1 MFMGLITPV
10 PREIPS
16 CLVTEFVANIAPAI
30 RNYDEDMTGAALQ
43 CSRVLI
49 LAVALVG
56 GTAGG
61 RAQAANDSVPDPIS
75 NSAATAGNHVEDA
88 RPLPEISQLMHEVE
102 TRQKAAEKIQK
113 DYLYHAADRVEELD
127 RHGSIKKTRTREYD
141 AFWTEG
147 VPVHKLT
154 KKDGKALSPEE
165 QKKEAERID
174 KVVAKAREKRTKAEA
189 KGKET
194 DPYGNEEVTV
204 SRFLELGSFTNA
216 RRVTLNGRK
225 TIAVDYAGDPKA
237 KTRNRMENVIRD
249 MAGTIW
255 VDEEDRALARVEG
268 RFLNTFKIGAGL
280 VVNIQKGTNFSL
292 EQRKINDEV
301 WLPARIDGRGAA
313 RAFLLFSFNGNFQEI
328 DSDYRK
334 FKVTTTILPGVG
346 TVGEG
351 STDPQ

>member
-1 MFMGLITPV
+1 MASD
-10 PREIPS
+10 PREIPPF
-16 CLVTEFVANIAPAI
+16 LPAEFVANIAPVI
-30 RNYDEDMTGAALQ
+30 RNYDGGMAGAALQ
-43 CSRVLI
+43 RSRVLI
-49 LAVALVG
+49 LAVAL
-56 GTAGG
+56 AGG
-61 RAQAANDSVPDPIS
+61 VPCGWAQAANDSVPAPIS
-75 NSAATAGNHVEDA
+75 NSAAIAENDVKDTQ
-88 RPLPEISQLMHEVE
+88 PLPEISQLMHEVE

-113 DYLYHAADRVEELD
+113 DYLYRASERVVELD
-127 RHGSIKKTRTREYD
+127 GHGSVKKARTREYD
-141 AFWTEG
+141 SFWTEG
-147 VPVHKLT
+147 VPVHRLT
-154 KKDGKALSPEE
+154 KKDGRVLSPEE

-174 KVVAKAREKRTKAEA
+174 KVVAKAREKRAKAEA

-204 SRFLELGSFTNA
+204 SRFLELGSFTSA

-249 MAGTIW
+249 MAGTVW

-301 WLPARIDGRGAA
+301 WLPAQIDGHGAA
-313 RAFLLFSFNGNFQEI
+313 RAFLFFSFNGSFQEI

-334 FKVTTTILPGVG
+334 FKVTTTILPGAE
-346 TVGEG
+346 TEG
-351 STDPQ
+351 AGAADPQ